1 MSVTE
6 QYIDLII
13 PSLSGEDSES
23 LSIFKTDEGLIAYK
37 MVCPFCGKFCK
48 SDKSRKNQT
57 AEIIPLKGSP
67 KYKGYKW
74 YFRCR
79 RRYSPDCRG
88 GYKSFYNFLCM
99 YDTNLFSRYVQE
111 LHLGSNRREYQK
123 LYNKIK

>member
-13 PSLSGEDSES
+13 PSLSGSDSES
-23 LSIFKTDEGLIAYK
+23 LSIFKTEEGLIAYRFC
-37 MVCPFCGKFCK
+37 CPLCGKFCK
-48 SDKSRKNQT
+48 SESSKKNQT

-99 YDTNLFSRYVQE
+99 YDHSLWTKYRDDLN
-111 LHLGSNRREYQK
+111 LGSNRKEFQK
-123 LYNKIK
+123 MYNKIK